1 MNVKSKEYQALKTI
15 DAANHGIVMFVD
27 STTPLIIDF
36 QLFWFDEK
44 ITEFLSRAPAEMFV
58 CTNGVR
64 IGLGAEFKYTPAEM
78 ETDEGYLTGFSSNM
92 QQDCYDKMSIRV
104 DAEDEKL
111 GVAHEV
117 TQAISE
123 LVRAASELQPGV
135 SPVMKW
141 RL

>member
-1 MNVKSKEYQALKTI
+1 MKQESKEYQALKTI

-58 CTNGVR
+58 STNGIR

-78 ETDEGYLTGFSSNM
+78 ETEEGYLTGFSSNM
-92 QQDCYDKMSIRV
+92 QQDCYDKMSLKV
-104 DAEDEKL
+104 DAEEEKI
-111 GVAHEV
+111 GIAHEV

-123 LVRAASELQPGV
+123 LVRAASDLPHGI